1 MAYPIPQ
8 PAGPDDPV
16 GYSYA
21 ALVVRASRD
30 DALRHAEQL
39 RFTGWVGPQEDG
51 WVALVPAT
59 PRGRVAKP
67 AAAQETLAIGLARAS
82 EAVTLG
88 ASVTRD
94 RVLRLVLWEG
104 TRELGRYL
112 SNPAAASPGDDE
124 ASPDPEGS
132 EHADAFAA
140 ACDRPEIAERLEE
153 VLAEFLDEENE
164 IESERLSR
172 VLALLGL
179 PRWVVAATSLP
190 KDVPGGPAA
199 SEFTRLG
206 GGRTGIGGRARGLVT
221 GVAPRGRRKG

>member
-8 PAGPDDPV
+8 PAGSDDPV

-67 AAAQETLAIGLARAS
+67 AAALETVAADLARAG
-82 EAVTLG
+82 ETVTLS
-88 ASVTRD
+88 ASVSRD
-94 RVLRLVLWEG
+94 RVLRLGLWDG
-104 TRELGRYL
+104 SHELGRYV
-112 SNPAAASPGDDE
+112 SNPAAETPDDDE
-124 ASPDPEGS
+124 ASPDAEGS
-132 EHADAFAA
+132 EHAEAFAA
-140 ACDRPEIAERLEE
+140 ACGRPEVAERLEE

-172 VLALLGL
+172 VLTLLGM

-206 GGRTGIGGRARGLVT
+206 AGRTGIGGRARGLVT